1 MQQMLRG
8 TGTAIVT
15 PFNANG
21 SIDFESFKRLVD
33 LQIEGGVEMLVPLGS
48 TGENPTIAPKER
60 SEIFRWMIEYV
71 DHRAIII
78 AGTGTNDTRTSIEF
92 TREALELG
100 ADAALVVTPY

>member
-8 TGTAIVT
+8 TETAIVT
-15 PFNANG
+15 PFNADG

-48 TGENPTIAPKER
+48 TGENPTIAPQER
-60 SEIFRWMIEYV
+60 HEIFRWMVEYV

-78 AGTGTNDTRTSIEF
+78 SGTGTNYTRTSIEF
-92 TREALELG
+92 TR
-100 ADAALVVTPY
+100 